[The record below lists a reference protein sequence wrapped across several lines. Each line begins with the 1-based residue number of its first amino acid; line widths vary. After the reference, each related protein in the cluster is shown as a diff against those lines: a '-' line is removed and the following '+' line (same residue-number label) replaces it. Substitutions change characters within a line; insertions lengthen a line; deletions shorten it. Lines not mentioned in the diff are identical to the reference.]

1 VEVVCEPRRDREGL
15 AAKPFQ
21 RFYFM
26 PRRSDNLL
34 IFAAALERPRNYGSE
49 QTSGRTLREVR
60 RLAPEDKRRAR
71 LPALVAR
78 VIYKVMKAVVPCLVI
93 GSSLISTALAVVLI
107 LVN

>member
-1 VEVVCEPRRDREGL
+1 
-15 AAKPFQ
+15 
-21 RFYFM
+21 M

-34 IFAAALERPRNYGSE
+34 IFAAALERPRNYGND

-60 RLAPEDKRRAR
+60 RLAPEDKRGAR

-78 VIYKVMKAVVPCLVI
+78 IIYKVMKAVVPCLVL
-93 GSSLISTALAVVLI
+93 GSSFISTALVVIFI